1 MAAIQ
6 TIRKWGVALLIVIG
20 LGLFAFIAED
30 FFRVFDILFGS
41 DKRHVGQVYSNKLG
55 INEYQSMIE
64 EYTEAIKFTRGQ
76 TSLNDAEQNQLKD
89 QVWQTYVTEK
99 LVEHEAKKL
108 GLTVT
113 DEELNNVIKTGTNS
127 MLMQTPFVNKQT
139 GRFDVTLLKQ
149 FLDQYEQM
157 QAKPDQVPQEY
168 IEYYQKLYKYWAF
181 IEKTLRS
188 GLLNDKYQSLIGRSI
203 ISNPISAKLAYEGI
217 SAKSDAV
224 VASVPYT
231 SVPDN
236 EVTVS
241 DDDIKKLYDQ
251 RKDIFKQFGES
262 RDIKYIG
269 IQVTASPEDKA
280 ALEKEM
286 KSYAADLE
294 KGENVAGIVSTSSSL
309 IPYASLPV
317 SKKAF
322 PRDIQNE
329 LDSMSVGSMKGPY
342 LNAADNTLNII
353 KVISTSQVPD
363 SVQYRVI
370 NCANATL
377 EAANSTADSIIKAI
391 AAGGKFEDMAKKYNQ
406 TGESQWL
413 VSAQYEGQT
422 LDADNSKF
430 IKSIINGATNAV
442 QKIELAQNVILI
454 EVLDRKAITTK
465 YDAAVIKRA
474 IDFSKET
481 HSKAYN
487 AFSHFIASNNTL
499 EKMEANAAKS
509 GYTVQERKDMFNH
522 EHYVAG
528 IPSTREAL
536 RWVFEAKKGDISQLY
551 ECGNNDHL
559 LIISVTDIHPEGY
572 RPVSDAIVKDAL
584 RGIALR
590 DKKAEKIMSSLK
602 GKTVEQALTNAAAS
616 KDTLNNITFSSYAMV
631 PSTGANEPALT
642 GGISYGKLNQ
652 NYGPVKGNNG
662 VYLFQVT
669 GRTNT
674 NEKYNQAQYEESVA
688 ESYLR
693 CVGQYSN
700 DLYRKAKVK
709 DRRYLYF

>member
-76 TSLNDAEQNQLKD
+76 TSLSDAEQNQIKD

-168 IEYYQKLYKYWAF
+168 IEYYQKLYNYWAF

-188 GLLNDKYQSLIGRSI
+188 SLLNDKYQSLIGRSI
-203 ISNPISAKLAYEGI
+203 VSNPISAKLAYEGI

-224 VASVPYT
+224 VASIPYT

-251 RKDIFKQFGES
+251 RKDLFKQFGES

-309 IPYASLPV
+309 VSYASLPV

-329 LDSMSVGSMKGPY
+329 LDSMSIGSMKGPY

-363 SVQYRVI
+363 SVQYRAI

-377 EAANSTADSIIKAI
+377 EAAGSTADSIIKAI

-413 VSAQYEGQT
+413 VSSQYEGQT

-430 IKSIINGATNAV
+430 IKSIINGATNVV
-442 QKIELAQNVILI
+442 QKVELAQNVILI

-465 YDAAVIKRA
+465 YDAAVIKRT
-474 IDFSKET
+474 IDFNKET
-481 HSKAYN
+481 YSKAYN
-487 AFSHFIASNNTL
+487 AFSHFVASNNTL

-509 GYTVQERKDMFNH
+509 GYTVQERKDMFNY

-536 RWVFEAKKGDISQLY
+536 RWVFEAKKGDVSQLY

-559 LIISVTDIHPEGY
+559 LIISVTGIHSEGY
-572 RPVSDAIVKDAL
+572 RPASDPVVKDAL
-584 RGIALR
+584 RGIAMR
-590 DKKAEKIMSSLK
+590 DKKAEKIMASLK
-602 GKTVEQALTNAAAS
+602 GKTVEQALENAAAS
-616 KDTLNNITFSSYAMV
+616 KDTLNGITFSSYAMV

-642 GGISYGKLNQ
+642 GGISYGKPNQ
-652 NYGPVKGNNG
+652 NCGPVKGNNG

-669 GRTNT
+669 GRANT
-674 NEKYNQAQYEESVA
+674 NEKYDQAQYEESVA